1 MIIAQVRVP
10 LEQLPTGKRG
20 CTSARHDVTNI
31 IQSMIVGG
39 DVGGTKTLLGVFEP
53 AAPRPRLVGTRSY
66 VTNRYGSLVEIL
78 AEFDRAVGRTGA
90 VDAAAV
96 GVAGPVIG
104 GVSRLTN
111 VTWDISAA
119 EIAAHLGTPRVALL
133 NDLEA
138 MAMSVEVLTADEVAV
153 LQAGAARADGNA
165 AVIAAGTGL
174 GQAYLHRVNGRLRPV
189 PSEGGHADYA
199 ARTDREIELV
209 KTLRD
214 QFGRVEVEQVLSGP
228 GLVNLHRFTHRG
240 GECEMLEGVSDADA
254 PARISQA
261 GLGGRCQ
268 QCVEALRMFVSAYGA
283 EAGNLALRA
292 VATAGLYVGGG
303 IAPKI
308 LPALKTGTFMDA
320 FRAKDPLRELVE
332 KVPVKVILNPE
343 AGLVGAAVRAQ
354 DIMMRT

>member
-1 MIIAQVRVP
+1 
-10 LEQLPTGKRG
+10 
-20 CTSARHDVTNI
+20 
-31 IQSMIVGG
+31 MIVCG
-39 DVGGTKTLLGVFEP
+39 DVGGTKTLLGVFEH
-53 AAPRPRLVGTRSY
+53 ATPRPRLIAAESY
-66 VTNRYGSLVEIL
+66 VTSSYGSFLDIL
-78 AEFDRAVGRTGA
+78 AEFDRAVGRQGA

-111 VTWDISAA
+111 ITWDISAS
-119 EIAAHLGTPRVALL
+119 EIAAHLGTTRVELL

-138 MAMSVEVLTADEVAV
+138 MAASVEVLTADEVAV
-153 LQAGAARADGNA
+153 LQPGVLRADGNA

-174 GQAYLHRVNGRLRPV
+174 GHAYLHRVNGRLRPV

-199 ARTDREIELV
+199 ARTDRELELV
-209 KTLRD
+209 KMLRD
-214 QFGRVEVEQVLSGP
+214 QFGRAEVEQVLSGP

-240 GECEMLEGVSDADA
+240 GECEMLAGASEADA
-254 PARISQA
+254 PSRISQA

-268 QCVEALRMFVSAYGA
+268 QCADALRMFVSAYGA

-292 VATAGLYVGGG
+292 VATAGLFVGGG

-320 FRAKDPLRELVE
+320 FLAKDPLRELVE

-343 AGLVGAAVRAQ
+343 AGLIGSAVRAQ
-354 DIMMRT
+354 ELFG